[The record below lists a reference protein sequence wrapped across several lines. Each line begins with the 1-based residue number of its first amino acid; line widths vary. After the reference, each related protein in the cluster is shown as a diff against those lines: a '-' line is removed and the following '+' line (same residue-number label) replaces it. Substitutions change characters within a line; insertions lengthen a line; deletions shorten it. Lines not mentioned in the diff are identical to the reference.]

1 MPFQDTYFEPK
12 TSAPRLAEDGYESQ
26 DQVETAPPKTSA
38 QLTQQTA
45 GELETMMLF
54 LRRARD
60 RAVVIRENAP
70 AGSYLESVLHRTIL
84 GIDQELAQLKYL
96 LTRSDLPK
104 PSPTR
109 MRPAI

>member
-1 MPFQDTYFEPK
+1 MPIQDTYFELK
-12 TSAPRLAEDGYESQ
+12 ASASHLAADEYEPQ
-26 DQVETAPPKTSA
+26 VQVETAPPKTPP
-38 QLTQQTA
+38 QFTQPA
-45 GELETMMLF
+45 ASELETMMLF

-96 LTRSDLPK
+96 LAKSDQPK
-104 PSPTR
+104 PSPAR

>member
-12 TSAPRLAEDGYESQ
+12 TSAPRLAADGYEPQ

-84 GIDQELAQLKYL
+84 GIDQELAQLRYL

>member
-1 MPFQDTYFEPK
+1 MPYQDTYFELK
-12 TSAPRLAEDGYESQ
+12 KAAPPLAADGHEPQDLEDT
-26 DQVETAPPKTSA
+26 VPPKTPP
-38 QLTQQTA
+38 QLAKPTA

-84 GIDQELAQLKYL
+84 GIDQELTQLKYL
-96 LTRSDLPK
+96 LAKSDLPK
-104 PSPTR
+104 SSPTR